1 MVTDDARQ
9 RLVSYLEHQAN
20 KDVPRML
27 QLIEEQRARLLAL
40 LDGVTDEQAA
50 FRPAPDQWSIADVL
64 RHVIAAEEGVAGII
78 ESLARGAVPD
88 GSRALGSQVP
98 DEGQAL
104 SALVERLRT
113 ARAALLERVGGWPA
127 SPDLS
132 ATYDHPFFGPL
143 NCKGWVA
150 FQRLHDA
157 DHIGQ
162 IEQIKG
168 AEGWPGT
175 WHLLRRRPSC

>member
-1 MVTDDARQ
+1 MMDDDARQ
-9 RLVSYLEHQAN
+9 RLVSYLEHQAK
-20 KDVPRML
+20 KDVPRIVE
-27 QLIEEQRARLLAL
+27 LIEEQRGRLLAL
-40 LDGVTDEQAA
+40 LDGVPDEQAA

-64 RHVIAAEEGVAGII
+64 RHVIAAEEGVARIV
-78 ESLARGAVPD
+78 ESLARGVVPD

-98 DEGQAL
+98 DEGQSL
-104 SALVERLRT
+104 SALVQRLRA
-113 ARAALLERVGGWPA
+113 ARAALLERVRGWTA
-127 SPDLS
+127 SPDLT

-162 IEQIKG
+162 IGQIKG
-168 AEGWPGT
+168 TEGCPT
-175 WHLLRRRPSC
+175 S